1 MNAEDTRNTER
12 ILLAIPVRVLGIKS
26 KSGEFLEDARTSVV
40 NSSGAR
46 IPLQQPV
53 AVNDTLRIINLHNYR
68 KADFRV
74 VAAAGTSDTGLP
86 EWGVQ
91 CLDPGEDIWGIVF
104 PPPLRGQSGG
114 LIQCQTCRQED
125 FAVLAPDELGTLTE
139 RGALPRQC
147 PQCNKLTIWSYSDLS
162 RQSAEASP
170 GATGAPP
177 PRPAVKTGERAAER
191 RGVKVPI
198 LVRGPQGQ
206 EEAGKTENVSS
217 SGLSVCLAMELK
229 VGEILQV
236 VFPYAS
242 GAAAPTQK
250 VEVRRRSTYALGGR
264 RLYGLRLLP

>member
-46 IPLQQPV
+46 LPLQNSV

-114 LIQCQTCRQED
+114 LIQCQICRQED

-170 GATGAPP
+170 GAPGDPS
-177 PRPAVKTGERAAER
+177 PRPARKTGERAAER
-191 RGVKVPI
+191 RGVKSPI

-206 EEAGKTENVSS
+206 EETSKTENVSS

-236 VFPYAS
+236 VFPTARGAS
-242 GAAAPTQK
+242 APTLK
-250 VEVRRRSTYALGGR
+250 AEVRRRSTHALAGR